1 MNSRCSNCVGIR
13 IPGNPMGG
21 GKGDPSKPVVG
32 IAQSGGSMGHMV
44 VVPDN
49 RGSLDLF
56 DDGFTSNGV
65 GLGYGVGFDHIV
77 RGRHFNDFF
86 NMFDDIIRNIIRFL
100 NMYRLI
106 DSMNFFLDS
115 NDGSGN
121 RLGSF

>member
-1 MNSRCSNCVGIR
+1 MNSRCSNCMGIR

-21 GKGDPSKPVVG
+21 SKRYPSEPVVG

-44 VVPDN
+44 VIPDN

-56 DDGFTSNGV
+56 NDGFTSNGV

-86 NMFDDIIRNIIRFL
+86 NMFDDIIRNIVRFL

-106 DSMNFFLDS
+106 DSMNFFLNG
-115 NDGSGN
+115 NDGC
-121 RLGSF
+121 